1 MLIVRCSA
9 CSTLL
14 NNRTSSTA
22 LCSCFA
28 CVCASF
34 VFLLS
39 HPVHNVHAERG
50 QNWLRR
56 LFKGRQTG
64 NSEPAYCLKWL
75 VFGVRRLLVIS
86 VQAPCT
92 VATSTLYSH
101 YKHLVLSL
109 QSILYSR
116 CTVFGVSVRSTFCN
130 TANASCCC
138 VDGKVG
144 CANSFIQSNPFSCKA
159 ANEVLSVRIYC
170 TEL

>member
-101 YKHLVLSL
+101 YKHLVQSL
-109 QSILYSR
+109 QAP
-116 CTVFGVSVRSTFCN
+116 CTVATKHLVQSLHGVWRVRKKHFLQYCKCLLLLRWWQSGVCEQLYTI
-130 TANASCCC
+130 
-138 VDGKVG
+138 K
-144 CANSFIQSNPFSCKA
+144 SF
-159 ANEVLSVRIYC
+159 
-170 TEL
+170 